1 MDSVFLLERMAFVLI
16 FVLVFTV
23 SYFRMG
29 NNSLSKGPRLMMVFS
44 LTAVLLKGVASIAPS
59 PYLGMFIDALSN
71 WLGGFTVLVF
81 IILLFLWRIDD
92 RVQHR

>member
-1 MDSVFLLERMAFVLI
+1 MDSIFVLERMGFVLI
-16 FVLVFTV
+16 FILVFVV

-29 NNSLSKGPRLMMVFS
+29 NNPLSKGPRLMMVFS

-71 WLGGFTVLVF
+71 WLGGCTVVVF
-81 IILLFLWRIDD
+81 ILLLFLWRLDD
-92 RVQHR
+92 RILRP